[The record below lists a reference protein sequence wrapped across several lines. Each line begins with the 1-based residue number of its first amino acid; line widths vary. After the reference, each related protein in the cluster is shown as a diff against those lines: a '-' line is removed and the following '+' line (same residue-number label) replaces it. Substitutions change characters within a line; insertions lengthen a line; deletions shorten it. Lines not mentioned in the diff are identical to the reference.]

1 MPFWC
6 KVDRGNDPRAMC
18 APRVH
23 MEGLTAHS
31 RHAKGG
37 LFFGLGFFS
46 FGPTKFGLYIW
57 VVNLGLV
64 CFTFGLFL

>member
-6 KVDRGNDPRAMC
+6 KVDRRNDPRAMC
-18 APRVH
+18 ASRAH
-23 MEGLTAHS
+23 MEGVQLT
-31 RHAKGG
+31 RGRQKGE

-46 FGPTKFGLYIW
+46 FGPTRFGLYIW